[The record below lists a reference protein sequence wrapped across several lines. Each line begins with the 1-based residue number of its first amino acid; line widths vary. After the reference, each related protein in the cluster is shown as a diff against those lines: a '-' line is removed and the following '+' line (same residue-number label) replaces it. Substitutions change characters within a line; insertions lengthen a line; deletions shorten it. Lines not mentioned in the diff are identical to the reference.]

1 MKTYKSPWMNDELR
15 ILQDAVRQFYAAE
28 FAPHYERWCEQGVVD
43 REAWIKAG
51 GMGILLP
58 SIPEEYGGSGGTF
71 AHDLV
76 IQEELY
82 RQGITGFNVN
92 VHGCILAHYILSYG
106 TEEQKNKW
114 LPKMAT
120 GEMIGAIAMTEPGA
134 GSDLGNITTSAK
146 REGDHYVINGSKTFI
161 TNGATA
167 DLVCVV
173 VKTAPELKHKG
184 ISLVMVETDGLD
196 GFSRGKPLKKIGQKA
211 SDTTELFF
219 DNVRVPVS
227 SLLGTEEGKGF
238 AQLMG
243 QLPRER
249 MYIALRAIAFI
260 ERAIEETVQYVKDRK
275 VFGKPLLE
283 FQNTRFKL
291 AERKTEAKIAR
302 VFFDYCVGEVL
313 AGNLD
318 TTTSAMAKW
327 WMTQKQCE
335 IVDECFQFFGGYGY
349 MMEYPI
355 AHMYADSRVQMIYG
369 GANEIMKEL
378 IARSL

>member
-1 MKTYKSPWMNDELR
+1 
-15 ILQDAVRQFYAAE
+15 
-28 FAPHYERWCEQGVVD
+28 
-43 REAWIKAG
+43 
-51 GMGILLP
+51 LP

-120 GEMIGAIAMTEPGA
+120 GEMIAAIAMTEPGA

>member
-1 MKTYKSPWMNDELR
+1 MKAYKSPWMNDELR
-15 ILQDAVRQFYAAE
+15 ILQESVRQFYTEE
-28 FAPHYERWCEQGVVD
+28 FMPHYERWCEQGVID
-43 REAWIKAG
+43 RDAWIKAG
-51 GMGILLP
+51 NMGILLP
-58 SIPEEYGGSGGTF
+58 SIPEDYGGAGGTF

-82 RQGITGFNVN
+82 RLGITGFNVN

-106 TEEQKNKW
+106 TEEQKKKW

-134 GSDLGNITTSAK
+134 GSDLGNITTSANL
-146 REGDHYVINGSKTFI
+146 EGDYYIINGSKTFI

-173 VKTAPELKHKG
+173 TKTAPELKHKG
-184 ISLVMVETDGLD
+184 ISLIMVETDGLE

-227 SLLGTEEGKGF
+227 NLLGTEEGKGF
-238 AQLMG
+238 AQLMA

-249 MYIALRAIAFI
+249 MYIALRAMAFI
-260 ERAIEETVQYVKDRK
+260 ERAIEVTVEYVKERK
-275 VFGKPLLE
+275 VFGKPLME
-283 FQNTRFKL
+283 FQNSRFKL
-291 AERKTEAKIAR
+291 AECKTEATIAR
-302 VFFDYCVGEVL
+302 VFFDHCVEEVL

-318 TTTSAMAKW
+318 STTSAMAKW
-327 WMTQKQCE
+327 WMTQKQCD
-335 IVDECFQFFGGYGY
+335 IVDECCQFFGGYGY
-349 MMEYPI
+349 MLEYPI
-355 AHMYADSRVQMIYG
+355 AHMYADSRVQKIYG

>member
-1 MKTYKSPWMNDELR
+1 METYKSPWMNDELR

-28 FAPHYERWCEQGVVD
+28 YAPHYERWCEQGVID
-43 REAWIKAG
+43 RDAWIKAG
-51 GMGILLP
+51 EMGILL
-58 SIPEEYGGSGGTF
+58 SSVPEEYGGSGGTF

-82 RQGITGFNVN
+82 RQGITGFNIN

-106 TEEQKNKW
+106 TEEQKHKW

-120 GEMIGAIAMTEPGA
+120 GEMIAAIAMTEPGA

-161 TNGATA
+161 TNGSTA

-173 VKTAPELKHKG
+173 VKTDPKLKHKG
-184 ISLVMVETDGLD
+184 ISLVMVETEELQ

-291 AERKTEAKIAR
+291 AERKTEAMIAR

-355 AHMYADSRVQMIYG
+355 AHMYADSRVQTIYG

>member
-1 MKTYKSPWMNDELR
+1 MKSNEPTWMDDELR
-15 ILQDAVRQFYAAE
+15 ILRDSVRQFYLEE
-28 FAPHYERWCEQGVVD
+28 FVPHYERWCEQGVVD

-51 GMGILLP
+51 EMGILLP
-58 SIPEEYGGSGGTF
+58 SIPEEYGGAGGTF
-71 AHDLV
+71 AHDVV

-82 RQGITGFNVN
+82 RLGITGFNVN

-106 TEEQKNKW
+106 TDEQKNKW

-134 GSDLGNITTSAK
+134 GSDLGNITTSAR
-146 REGDHYVINGSKTFI
+146 REGDHYIINGSKTFI
-161 TNGATA
+161 TNGVTA

-184 ISLVMVETDGLD
+184 ISLVMVETDGLE
-196 GFSRGKPLKKIGQKA
+196 GFTRGKPLKKIGQKA

-227 SLLGTEEGKGF
+227 NLLGTEEGKGF

-260 ERAIEETVQYVKDRK
+260 ERAIDLTVQYVKDRK
-275 VFGKPLLE
+275 AFGKPLIE

-291 AERKTEAKIAR
+291 AECKTEAKIAR
-302 VFFDYCVGEVL
+302 VFFDHCVEEVL

-318 TTTSAMAKW
+318 STTAAMAKW
-327 WMTQKQCE
+327 WFTQKQCE

-349 MMEYPI
+349 MLEYPI
-355 AHMYADSRVQMIYG
+355 AHLYADSRVQKIYG